1 MYCEVCDRN
10 TKVELKKAVAIGDS
24 PDAVYYGCVCL
35 DCENEIVSEVMAV
48 CNHEAPTPVV
58 PEMVYYGEDPY
69 YAVYTEKFVRK
80 VLDEKRWL
88 SCAVGAKLKL
98 DITYSL

>member
-10 TKVELKKAVAIGDS
+10 TKVELKKAVAIGGS
-24 PDAVYYGCVCL
+24 PGAVYYGCTCL
-35 DCENEIVSEVMAV
+35 ECDNEIVSDIMAV
-48 CNHEAPTPVV
+48 CNHEAPSPVV

-80 VLDEKRWL
+80 VMNEKRWM
-88 SCAVGAKLKL
+88 SCAAGAGLKL

>member
-1 MYCEVCDRN
+1 MYCDVCKKN
-10 TKVELKKAVAIGDS
+10 TKVELKKAVAVDGS
-24 PDAVYYGCVCL
+24 PDAVYYGCTCL
-35 DCENEIVSEVMAV
+35 ECENEIVSDIMAV
-48 CNHEAPTPVV
+48 CNHKAPTPVV

-80 VLDEKRWL
+80 VLRERWWGA
-88 SCAVGAKLKL
+88 CAVGAKLKL